1 MKVYLVRHGTAV
13 NIGEQGVTT
22 DAARML
28 SDEGRAKTGKAARGL
43 SRVPD
48 VTIERIVSS
57 PLVRALETAEI
68 FAKALGVKRMVE
80 SLPELAPGRST
91 EDVTAWLAAQPPAD
105 IALVGHMPDLADLA
119 SALTCTGSAIDVV
132 FKKAA
137 VLCLEFDRRAMPGSG
152 RFVWLLQPD
161 VLRRLA
167 GT

>member
-105 IALVGHMPDLADLA
+105 IAPRLGVDLH
-119 SALTCTGSAIDVV
+119 GQRHRR
-132 FKKAA
+132 
-137 VLCLEFDRRAMPGSG
+137 CLQESRRPVPRIRPA
-152 RFVWLLQPD
+152 RD
-161 VLRRLA
+161 ARLRPLRLA
-167 GT
+167 PAAGCATPPRRDVRRINNGRNT